1 MENEYLE
8 IKEILEEYGQEHLLN
23 FFNELNDKQK
33 KKLLEEIKLINFNQ
47 INELYKQT
55 KIENKIEKD
64 LIEPIKYINKEKLKK
79 EEIEYYKKIGENS
92 IKNNEYAVVT
102 MAGGQRNKIRSY
114 TDLKE
119 HMILDFHRIKAFLNY
134 YVII

>member
-8 IKEILEEYGQEHLLN
+8 IKKILKKYNQEHLLN
-23 FFNELNDKQK
+23 FFDELNNNQK

-55 KIENKIEKD
+55 KIKNKIEND

-79 EEIEYYKKIGENS
+79 EEIEYYKKIGENI

-114 TDLKE
+114 TALRE
-119 HMILDFHRIKAFLNY
+119 HMILGFLRIKAFLNY
-134 YVII
+134 YAII